1 MGRKRTI
8 TEPRVRHSRVT
19 VPARA
24 HPIVRFLF
32 AEMRRQGVTYYAL
45 AERSGLSR
53 ETITAWRT
61 RNRPDLESIEAALGA
76 LGYDVGPLF
85 RVAPLDLGGEITLP
99 AAVRAGYRL
108 SPALAGAGG
117 RPGARRRTGRPGDD
131 ERQGAFFFARRDS
144 VGAAGYRLA
153 AARVRDATGA
163 QGSGSRDHG
172 ARESKARPAAQLGG
186 AHRNRASAVVTVA
199 GGAHPRAADTP
210 ARLPATQHYRQS
222 MSSARTACVQGGVP
236 PGIGSNRPMITV
248 RR

>member
-1 MGRKRTI
+1 VRFRILGATEVYAADGRRLAVGGARLRALLVLLLLDAD
-8 TEPRVRHSRVT
+8 RVVGVQRLIHGLYGDRP
-19 VPARA
+19 PARA
-24 HPIVRFLF
+24 GNALQSQVSRLRRLLADGTGSGPPLEFHP
-32 AEMRRQGVTYYAL
+32 
-45 AERSGLSR
+45 
-53 ETITAWRT
+53 
-61 RNRPDLESIEAALGA
+61 
-76 LGYDVGPLF
+76 
-85 RVAPLDLGGEITLP
+85 
-99 AAVRAGYRL
+99 
-108 SPALAGAGG
+108 
-117 RPGARRRTGRPGDD
+117 
-131 ERQGAFFFARRDS
+131 
-144 VGAAGYRLA
+144 AGYRLA